1 MMHTDKV
8 IDIRA
13 KRSIIYQTHLSIDK
27 LQDQLL
33 YFKGWPNE
41 EVKRIQAAADE
52 CERIYRSDEYLTYS
66 EWCRL
71 YERVDKLRDYEEALY
86 YGEELHLPDKI

>member
-13 KRSIIYQTHLSIDK
+13 KQDVMRQTHYSIDK

-33 YFKGWPNE
+33 YFRGWNNDDE
-41 EVKRIQAAADE
+41 KRIQAAADE
-52 CERIYRSDEYLTYS
+52 CERIYRSDEYLTYR
-66 EWCRL
+66 EWKRL
-71 YERVDKLRDYEEALY
+71 FERVDKLRDYEEALY
-86 YGEELHLPDKI
+86 YGAELHLPDKI